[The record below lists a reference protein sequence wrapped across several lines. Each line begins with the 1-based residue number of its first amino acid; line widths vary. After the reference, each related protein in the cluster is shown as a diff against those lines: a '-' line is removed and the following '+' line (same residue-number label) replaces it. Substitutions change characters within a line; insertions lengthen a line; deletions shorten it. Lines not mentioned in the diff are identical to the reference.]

1 MSREDLIPPHDTL
14 SRIFLCLVR
23 VCLRVFLSLVNN
35 VRFETL
41 ENVGKAVAAV
51 RRISLAW
58 SVGWK
63 FEENRVVAERAVIES
78 F

>member
-1 MSREDLIPPHDTL
+1 MR
-14 SRIFLCLVR
+14 VR
-23 VCLRVFLSLVNN
+23 LRVFLSLVNN

-41 ENVGKAVAAV
+41 ENVEKTVAAV

-63 FEENRVVAERAVIES
+63 FEENRVVTESAVIES